1 MIKLDAVI
9 NDKKLLAS
17 IQKGV
22 SQFNRS
28 TSGRSK
34 LNLKINEKGFRQ
46 PLGRIT
52 GDLDKFESAL
62 AASNARVIAFGA
74 STAVIGGITK
84 AFKELATTT
93 IRVQKAFIDINRIL
107 SVSNAQ
113 FDKFSTELFNI
124 GKRTATTFEDSS
136 KAALEFARQGLGL
149 NETLKRTADALTLV
163 RLTGVNADK
172 AVSSLTAAV
181 NAFQHTSIST
191 TEVLNKFVAV
201 ETKFAVSAKDLM
213 EGLGRVGSAA
223 VDAKVSFNELN
234 AMIAAVQQ
242 QTGRGGAVIG
252 NAMKTIFTRL
262 QRSETLEA
270 LEAYGVAVRDVEG
283 STRPAMDILKDFAK
297 TYKTLS
303 DANRAYLREQVA
315 GVFQANILSA
325 VVKDLNSNMQVYG
338 RALETSRGATDQAA
352 MANAKLNQ
360 SISALISQT
369 GTELVRLQENI
380 GKVTFEPIAK
390 AVLGPF
396 KGILESINNVIDGEG
411 LGSDI
416 ANGVL
421 KGIRN
426 ILAGPGL
433 VSAIAVV
440 GITFFKTLSYI
451 TKALPTLVGITSET
465 QKRASLEASIVSMMS
480 QDASLA
486 KQIAA
491 AEGNAAV
498 QAGIFLGAAQ
508 KLATSFKK
516 QEASTAAIVRN
527 LSLAGMTTN
536 KMGAMV
542 PAKGGRRGAAG
553 YIPGVAGEMH
563 DIRRGV
569 GGVSSG
575 ARPVHI
581 PNFAFGGGQHGSMIA
596 NTGEHI
602 VPNFRGGG
610 SAIFNPAMVRA
621 NGGLPQGAKKITA
634 AQGYVP
640 NFAPINIPGMG
651 SFTPAQ
657 MPHQIQSGNVTAA
670 AARAAGYRTTAE
682 KKQAGRVGMLPPIPA
697 AGRGGLGVGVI
708 AGISTR
714 GPIQQTSSKL
724 GTLKGGSIKNAG
736 LQKYAAANPN
746 STFTLAG
753 IPVAGVNTLKTNP
766 NAKQLEGD
774 FSQTLNKRMVPA
786 LGNYAGDMFGSL
798 FKDDGVGFVN
808 KLKQT
813 RGRIFSSSAE
823 GAIFESALKLASND
837 AKAFHGDE
845 GARFDFEE
853 GGSMDSRLRRTFFK
867 GQSVTR
873 ADAKRRDTPEQIR
886 SLIPK
891 AFGDPFTARKISARL
906 GLRGAYGFV
915 PNFAGGGL
923 GAAIGR
929 EKAAG
934 IPSSAIRINSSPR
947 FQSPSNPAGLAVT
960 NQIDEPRGLR
970 DVPNFAANPT
980 VNLANIFGTKKGMIN
995 TQAAFASLSAA
1006 GQKLAVALAKETMT
1020 VEQVERVLRALQGK
1034 YKFNETV
1041 MTQFSSN
1048 IQSTSTKIKDIG
1060 TKAAAAPV
1068 AGKGGGAGMGLGLGA
1083 MMLAPMAGGFAE
1095 QAIGGPAGGAVSGVL
1110 TGAAMGGMMG
1120 SMFAPNPILGAVVGA
1135 GVGGVVGG
1143 VAGFVGSI
1151 ETATESLTNFT
1162 TTMQNNLTGAQAYMV
1177 AQKKVVASV
1186 DEADFEKAAMAA
1198 SDALYSIDDPVLRR
1212 KIQEA
1217 GNEFG
1222 KLTDVI
1228 RDYRHEQEKDLK
1240 IKRTLAIAEAGV
1252 DRNFTESGVFTRESA
1267 TQEERDQQYKV
1278 EATAILEPLASY
1290 LVGEGKVKGKTL
1302 EQTILQAQQIEAVI
1316 AGAVTDP
1323 GLSWKRIKEGKIDE
1337 DKMAEGLRGAG
1348 LDISAS
1354 DQIAHFLGSTMD
1366 KFWKDF
1372 LSANTAVGS
1381 EENVR
1386 VMFSNF
1392 LASTVGRIGKDMD
1405 DAAKMALANRK
1416 NLANFTQSLGL
1427 MYKTIDDAIVGRADI
1442 ARRMG
1447 TNLARRTQRLGARGS
1462 MLGKAA
1468 NPMDLANER
1477 RTEGMANIEA
1487 KRGLLSGGII
1497 TSFGPK
1503 LGSLLEKIAADAQG
1517 ELEDFGESIMAPFMK
1532 GNFADAMKALDTQ
1545 RGRKT
1550 TTDGVESPR
1559 LNTKQ
1564 MKAII
1569 DFNRDLRE
1577 GIAKGDEGIRKQ
1589 ELLLK
1594 DKFREDQ
1601 VRAEI
1606 LKAERD
1612 IQLQKTDYINKLEL
1626 ALATEEAVVSG
1637 RLNALSLIESDP
1649 RVTRFK
1655 GPVAKQKFAGDI
1667 ATERLAIQQELAT
1680 DKLELEIETERAG
1693 IIAQHLLNAS
1703 TQKLTES
1710 NFSLMAVLELHL
1722 AALDKP
1728 EAMEDQ
1734 VKRFAEIVASQ
1745 TAETKSVLAEVRK
1758 FTGTITPKGTPVVI
1772 VQDPSTD
1779 DKGRSHGKIL
1789 QLEPGSKGEYEVQRN
1804 IAVQAARAKMAERQD
1819 VRTWTTGRAEKNVSA
1834 AGQKAMREFPTFDN
1848 WKEIQKR
1855 APLKQEYDEKVAKQ
1869 KESNKALVQKRI
1881 EAVMGPRLPESQMKK
1896 KSEKLQTYKEEV
1908 ADLQKRFGLSAS
1920 GELGERGAHVAPGT
1934 TREHREKA
1942 AERIQWFQGK
1952 IAKMQ
1957 KELKSGADEVVLGEG
1972 VAGKGQGAPAV
1983 QQIAKKVEGE
1993 KAIVKLEEKKHNLAE
2008 ALTGFSADELLAQ
2021 GLITKE
2027 IHHQLKLFEATSAK
2041 RMEAH
2046 GKSQAQEKAN
2056 LDAQNRFNSGL
2067 VESQTKFTEGL
2078 KDGLGAVYTDSEGL
2092 MNRLG
2097 KSLPLT
2103 FRDNMVSAM
2112 EDVMDKTQDF
2122 DDALRGVAISFL
2134 KEMRRAFLQ
2143 QGVSSLMNAV
2153 TAGTVQGAATQM
2165 RPKYFQSGSRVP
2177 GSGTGDIVPAMLEP
2191 GEYVVNRK
2199 AAENNMP
2206 LLNSL
2211 NFGAYPRFGAQEG
2224 GLTPNQ
2230 FRYTDRASELFS
2242 SPANV
2247 WDLGLGFT
2255 VPRSSR
2261 KSKPKK
2267 DIKRAFK
2274 SGKISSR
2281 QAFQFKKG
2289 FGLLDGLWVTGKA
2302 GADISFPRS
2311 SAQGNL
2317 PRDAKKAFAKGI
2329 INSQEYRTIRQIHGF
2344 QSGGAATLD
2353 AQLGSTFAGGRK
2365 KGGSDASGFLLM
2377 NSNPEM
2383 QENAQD
2389 VSEAVQKRLQK
2400 AQEKDNLKKQFMG
2413 MLISAGIGQAMGKIG
2428 DFVSSKT
2435 TMGVNMSELS
2445 ESQKIKLYGGLD
2457 EDAFAQKH
2465 GFGSMKAMMDPKYG
2479 GGNFKTGRWSTIG
2492 KAIKQQRGESL
2503 KGKDFNFQRGGAV
2516 SAQRFQTGGAVGRYG
2531 VRGFQG
2537 GGSVSVNPLS
2547 SSSNVNNI
2555 NISVNTGGNSSG
2567 NNEGNSK
2574 SVVGT
2579 SDEGSQ
2585 AKELS
2590 EKIKARVIAVIAE
2603 EQRVG
2608 GLLSPTRRRP

>member
-28 TSGRSK
+28 ASGRSK

-283 STRPAMDILKDFAK
+283 STRPAMDILQDFAK

-338 RALETSRGATDQAA
+338 RALETSKGATNQAA

-390 AVLGPF
+390 AILGPF

-411 LGSDI
+411 LGSDL

-426 ILAGPGL
+426 VLAGPGL
-433 VSAIAVV
+433 VSAIAVI

-498 QAGIFLGAAQ
+498 QAGILLGAAN
-508 KLATSFKK
+508 KAAAAFKK
-516 QEASTAAIVRN
+516 QEVSTAAIVRN
-527 LSLAGMTTN
+527 LSLAGATTN
-536 KMGAMV
+536 KMGAIV
-542 PAKGGRRGAAG
+542 PGKGGKRGAAG

-569 GGVSSG
+569 GGVSSS

-610 SAIFNPAMVRA
+610 SAVFNPAMVRA

-640 NFAPINIPGMG
+640 NFAPIKIPGVG
-651 SFTPAQ
+651 SFSPAQ
-657 MPHQIQSGNVTAA
+657 MPHQIQSGNVTAG

-682 KKQAGRVGMLPPIPA
+682 KKQAGRAGMLPPISA
-697 AGRGGLGVGVI
+697 AGRGGLGIGVI

-714 GPIQQTSSKL
+714 GLIQQASSKL

-808 KLKQT
+808 KLKRT

-934 IPSSAIRINSSPR
+934 IPSSAIRVNSSPR

-970 DVPNFAANPT
+970 DVPNFAAMPT
-980 VNLANIFGTKKGMIN
+980 VNLASIFGSKKGLIN
-995 TQAAFASLSAA
+995 TPAAFTSLNAA
-1006 GQKLAVALAKETMT
+1006 ANKLAMQLAKETMT
-1020 VEQVERVLRALQGK
+1020 QGQVDRTLRKLQVK
-1034 YKFNETV
+1034 YGLNDAAISE
-1041 MTQFSSN
+1041 FSAS
-1048 IQSTSTKIKDIG
+1048 IKSTSTKIKNVG

-1068 AGKGGGAGMGLGLGA
+1068 AGKGGGAGMGVGLGA
-1083 MMLAPMAGGFAE
+1083 MMLAPMIGGAAE
-1095 QAIGGPAGGAVSGVL
+1095 QAVGGPMGGAISGGL

-1120 SMFAPNPILGAVVGA
+1120 SMFAPNPILGAAVGA

-1143 VAGFVGSI
+1143 VAGFTGSI
-1151 ETATESLTNFT
+1151 ETATEVLTNFT

-1177 AQKKVVASV
+1177 AQKKVVTSV

-1228 RDYRHEQEKDLK
+1228 RDYRHEQEKELK
-1240 IKRTLAIAEAGV
+1240 VKRTLAIAEANV
-1252 DRNFTESGVFTRESA
+1252 DKNFTESGVFTRESA
-1267 TQEERDQQYKV
+1267 TQEERALQYKI
-1278 EATAILEPLASY
+1278 EATRMLEPLASY

-1302 EQTILQAQQIEAVI
+1302 EQTILQARMIESAI
-1316 AGAVTDP
+1316 AEAYIQP
-1323 GLSWKRIKEGKIDE
+1323 GPAGGVKRFTEGKVDE
-1337 DKMAEGLRGAG
+1337 AKMAEGLRGAG

-1366 KFWKDF
+1366 KFWKEF
-1372 LSANTAVGS
+1372 FSVGTATES
-1381 EENVR
+1381 EADVR
-1386 VMFSNF
+1386 LMFANF
-1392 LASTVGRIGKDMD
+1392 LASTVGRVGKDMD
-1405 DAAKMALANRK
+1405 DAAKLALANRK
-1416 NLANFTQSLGL
+1416 DLANFTQSLSS
-1427 MYKTIDDAIVGRADI
+1427 MYKQIDDAIVGRADI

-1462 MLGKAA
+1462 MLGKAMD
-1468 NPMDLANER
+1468 PMDLARER

-1487 KRGLLSGGII
+1487 KRGLLSGGVI

-1503 LGSLLEKIAADAQG
+1503 LGSLLEKIAASAQE
-1517 ELEDFGESIMAPFMK
+1517 ELEGFGESIMAPFMK
-1532 GNFADAMKALDTQ
+1532 GNFADAMKALDAQ
-1545 RGRKT
+1545 RSRKIT
-1550 TTDGVESPR
+1550 ADGVESPR

-1564 MKAII
+1564 MKLVV
-1569 DFNRDLRE
+1569 DFNRSLRE

-1637 RLNALSLIESDP
+1637 RLTALSLTESDP
-1649 RVTRFK
+1649 RLTRFK

-1667 ATERLAIQQELAT
+1667 ATERLAIQQGLAT
-1680 DKLELEIETERAG
+1680 DKLELEIETERAA
-1693 IIAQHLLNAS
+1693 IIAQHLLNTS
-1703 TQKLTES
+1703 TQKLTTS
-1710 NFSLMAVLELHL
+1710 NFSLMAVLKLHI
-1722 AALDKP
+1722 AAITKP
-1728 EAMEDQ
+1728 EDQITTRDFPLPVILPSGTVMPKRRIRSRATEDLTGVPSEKNPYLAISERNAFNLIKEPPPKSGTVMPKRRIRSRATEDSNAQ
-1734 VKRFAEIVASQ
+1734 LLGAKPEITGNRTPDANLKSAIRKLKDKEEQEKRITDSVAGKGGTMSKGAREEAVLKLQEVK
-1745 TAETKSVLAEVRK
+1745 AEVIVLRK
-1758 FTGTITPKGTPVVI
+1758 KVKEGT
-1772 VQDPSTD
+1772 
-1779 DKGRSHGKIL
+1779 
-1789 QLEPGSKGEYEVQRN
+1789 
-1804 IAVQAARAKMAERQD
+1804 
-1819 VRTWTTGRAEKNVSA
+1819 
-1834 AGQKAMREFPTFDN
+1834 
-1848 WKEIQKR
+1848 
-1855 APLKQEYDEKVAKQ
+1855 
-1869 KESNKALVQKRI
+1869 
-1881 EAVMGPRLPESQMKK
+1881 
-1896 KSEKLQTYKEEV
+1896 
-1908 ADLQKRFGLSAS
+1908 
-1920 GELGERGAHVAPGT
+1920 
-1934 TREHREKA
+1934 
-1942 AERIQWFQGK
+1942 
-1952 IAKMQ
+1952 
-1957 KELKSGADEVVLGEG
+1957 DEVILAEG
-1972 VAGKGQGAPAV
+1972 VAGKGNAAPAI
-1983 QQIAKKVEGE
+1983 QQTAQTVKVEQEIVGYKE
-1993 KAIVKLEEKKHNLAE
+1993 TQYELAKILAAETSKESIDLANKALQEGKITEEMH
-2008 ALTGFSADELLAQ
+2008 FQ
-2021 GLITKE
+2021 LITAEKIAE
-2027 IHHQLKLFEATSAK
+2027 K
-2041 RMEAH
+2041 RR
-2046 GKSQAQEKAN
+2046 GILGTSQAQARADLN
-2056 LDAQNRFNSGL
+2056 TQNRFKSGL
-2067 VESQTKFTEGL
+2067 AESETKFTEGL
-2078 KDGLGAVYTDSEGL
+2078 KDGMGAVFTESEGL

-2097 KSLPLT
+2097 KSLPMT

-2112 EDVMDKTQDF
+2112 EDVMDKTKDF

-2153 TAGTVQGAATQM
+2153 TAGTVSGSAAQM
-2165 RPKYFQSGSRVP
+2165 RPRTPGFQSGSSVP

-2211 NFGAYPRFGAQEG
+2211 NFGAYPRFGAQAG
-2224 GLTPNQ
+2224 GLTPNE

-2255 VPRSSR
+2255 VPRSGR
-2261 KSKPKK
+2261 KSKPRK

-2289 FGLLDGLWVTGKA
+2289 FGLLEGLWVTGKA
-2302 GADISFPRS
+2302 GADISFPRTG
-2311 SAQGNL
+2311 AQGNL

-2353 AQLGSTFAGGRK
+2353 AQLGSTLAGHRK
-2365 KGGSDASGFLLM
+2365 KGGADASGFLWM
-2377 NSNPEM
+2377 NSNPQM

-2400 AQEKDNLKKQFMG
+2400 AQEKENLKKQFMG

-2435 TMGVNMSELS
+2435 TMDINMNELS
-2445 ESQKIKLYGGLD
+2445 QGQKLELFGGLD

-2465 GFGSMKAMMDPKYG
+2465 GFGSMKAMMSPQHGAGYFKKSRWSKLGSAIRDQRAGSDAKRSYGTG
-2479 GGNFKTGRWSTIG
+2479 GGG
-2492 KAIKQQRGESL
+2492 
-2503 KGKDFNFQRGGAV
+2503 QRGGFV
-2516 SAQRFQTGGAVGRYG
+2516 SPQGFQAGGPVGRYG

-2555 NISVNTGGNSSG
+2555 NITVNAGGGDSPTGGENQSR
-2567 NNEGNSK
+2567 
-2574 SVVGT
+2574 SVVGS

-2585 AKELS
+2585 AKDLS
-2590 EKIKARVIAVIAE
+2590 EKIKTRVLAVISE

-2608 GLLSPTRRRP
+2608 GLLSSARRKP